1 MEISRGVA
9 PAKVLAA
16 ECVKEE
22 GSSCTETEDADSLSW
37 MASPLSDDDT
47 VGALS
52 SSEESG
58 YVGAADDEMLHPEV
72 LDILL
77 EAFPEA

>member
-1 MEISRGVA
+1 MA
-9 PAKVLAA
+9 PAKILPADD
-16 ECVKEE
+16 VKEE
-22 GSSCTETEDADSLSW
+22 RSSCTEAEDVDSISW
-37 MASPLSDDDT
+37 IESSLSDDDT

-58 YVGAADDEMLHPEV
+58 YVDAADDDMLHPEV